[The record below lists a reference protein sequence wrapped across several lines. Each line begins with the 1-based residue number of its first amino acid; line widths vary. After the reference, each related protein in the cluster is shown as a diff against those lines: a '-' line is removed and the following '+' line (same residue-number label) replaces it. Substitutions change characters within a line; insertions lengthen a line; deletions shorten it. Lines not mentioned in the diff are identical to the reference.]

1 MNGEDE
7 EAPTTLLESANEDD
21 DYISPEFDLPS
32 DDTDDT
38 DEPTP
43 PQRRKMFGGYPSS
56 KKQKFHADEDMN
68 DEEQFALSLLGQ
80 PR

>member
-7 EAPTTLLESANEDD
+7 EAPIALLEPANEDD
-21 DYISPEFDLPS
+21 GYVSLEFDLPS
-32 DDTDDT
+32 DDK

-43 PQRRKMFGGYPSS
+43 TQRRKMSGGYSSS
-56 KKQKFHADEDMN
+56 KKRKFHADEDMY

>member
-7 EAPTTLLESANEDD
+7 EAPIALLKSANEDD
-21 DYISPEFDLPS
+21 GYISPDFDLPS
-32 DDTDDT
+32 DDK
-38 DEPTP
+38 DESTPT
-43 PQRRKMFGGYPSS
+43 QRRKMFGGYPSS
-56 KKQKFHADEDMN
+56 KKRKFHADEDMD

>member
-7 EAPTTLLESANEDD
+7 EAPIALLKSANEDD
-21 DYISPEFDLPS
+21 GYISPDFDLPS
-32 DDTDDT
+32 DDK

-43 PQRRKMFGGYPSS
+43 TQRRKMFGGYPSS
-56 KKQKFHADEDMN
+56 KKRKFHADEDMD